1 MNVKYLKI
9 MERKVRTKSV
19 CYRHLPF
26 TYSLLLTYVTVYPVS
41 LKHNM
46 NSTTMYL
53 NQTQPDFACKTD
65 QSNYRGNHGE
75 ISLKALPPVL
85 ETSQWCWLCQWEK
98 CWSDGGWINVVKSF
112 NECVIILQ

>member
-85 ETSQWCWLCQWEK
+85 ETSQ
-98 CWSDGGWINVVKSF
+98 
-112 NECVIILQ
+112 